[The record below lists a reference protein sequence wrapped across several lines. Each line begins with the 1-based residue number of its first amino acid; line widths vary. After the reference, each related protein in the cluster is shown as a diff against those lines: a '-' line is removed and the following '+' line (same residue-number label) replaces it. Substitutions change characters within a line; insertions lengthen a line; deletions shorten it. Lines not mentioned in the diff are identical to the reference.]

1 MTKYVMALDQGTT
14 SSRCIIYDKKGNMM
28 SVAQKEFTQIYSKDG
43 WVEHDAMEIW
53 PTQMGVAQEALLK
66 IGCTYKDIEAI
77 GITNQRETT
86 IVWDKD
92 TGLPICNAI
101 VWQCRRTA
109 KYCDRLLSSG
119 YGEMIHRKTGLLIDA
134 YFSGTKLKW
143 ILDNVVGAREKA
155 EEGKLLFGTVETWL
169 IWKMTGGKVHVTD
182 YSNASRTM
190 MFNINT
196 LTWDE
201 DILKLLEIPASM
213 LPVPVPSSC
222 VYGETDPTI
231 FGGPIKIGGA
241 AGDQQAALFGQTC
254 FDVGDGK
261 STYGTGSFLLVNT
274 GEKPV
279 FSKNGLVT
287 TIAWGLDGKVNY
299 ALEGS
304 VFVCGAAIQWLRDE
318 INILEKSSDSEAM
331 AMAVEDS
338 CGLIVVPAF
347 VGLGA
352 PYWDPYARGAVMGIT
367 RGANKNHLVRA
378 TLESLAYQTRDLI
391 DAMTDDLGTRITSL
405 KVDGGACSNNF
416 LMQFQ
421 SDILNCTVKRPVCV
435 ETTSLGAAYLAG
447 LAVGYW
453 ENKED
458 VVHNWQTDRIFEP
471 SMEDEKR
478 EELLKGWKKAVSR
491 VRDWAK

>member
-1 MTKYVMALDQGTT
+1 M
-14 SSRCIIYDKKGNMM
+14 
-28 SVAQKEFTQIYSKDG
+28 
-43 WVEHDAMEIW
+43 
-53 PTQMGVAQEALLK
+53 
-66 IGCTYKDIEAI
+66 
-77 GITNQRETT
+77 
-86 IVWDKD
+86 
-92 TGLPICNAI
+92 
-101 VWQCRRTA
+101 
-109 KYCDRLLSSG
+109 
-119 YGEMIHRKTGLLIDA
+119 
-134 YFSGTKLKW
+134 
-143 ILDNVVGAREKA
+143 
-155 EEGKLLFGTVETWL
+155 
-169 IWKMTGGKVHVTD
+169 
-182 YSNASRTM
+182 
-190 MFNINT
+190 
-196 LTWDE
+196 
-201 DILKLLEIPASM
+201 
-213 LPVPVPSSC
+213 
-222 VYGETDPTI
+222 
-231 FGGPIKIGGA
+231 
-241 AGDQQAALFGQTC
+241 
-254 FDVGDGK
+254 
-261 STYGTGSFLLVNT
+261 
-274 GEKPV
+274 
-279 FSKNGLVT
+279 
-287 TIAWGLDGKVNY
+287 
-299 ALEGS
+299 
-304 VFVCGAAIQWLRDE
+304 FVCGAAIQWLRDE